1 MNSTE
6 AQVIESYL
14 MERARMFSRNPGHA
28 ASRAFYELWEKLCCP
43 QPFPVSKSTLVLN
56 GTLLRFPRHR
66 GTDAEGV
73 YCWDEEEG
81 CPRLRVRTADWEKSY
96 LIRLKQDGSADWEE
110 QETVSLTSDGVAE
123 MIDAM
128 REIAR
133 MMKEDGKA
141 ASDSKLKLKELHEYA
156 DRIADDFPESA
167 VKAIKSLGAQQ
178 MHELIQ
184 SALADLAG
192 DELDDQ
198 LVLPL
203 DGTYAR
209 EHDGGESY
217 LKNRRDVIGSETAWR
232 VKQRLELIERS
243 ARLQAELERDFTLR
257 LADASLLRSRDH
269 ELVVEIQ
276 ARPDAPV
283 RQDDVLSVARNDDG
297 ERIGFL
303 HVDLADGDMIVGR
316 IRTDRKVDFE
326 QEKAHLAARM
336 PKSPLEQYAD
346 SIRELKLELESGSA
360 DTFGAAAGLLGVT
373 PLPFTAPPCPP
384 PVPGN
389 RLNAPQRAA
398 LEAACS
404 GANKA
409 VLIQGPPGT
418 GKTHLLEQIVRR
430 MQRQGLRILVGA
442 PSHAAVDN
450 LCRRIMDL
458 PFLRCARNRDNV
470 DPVLMEG
477 HWVGTP
483 GNYRKIRSRCGE
495 KAAGIIFA
503 GTLPGLLRDY
513 TVENFQKTGT
523 EFDVILIDEAGMAAP
538 DEAILAARLANRIVL
553 LGDHRQL
560 PPFPR
565 HRSVLE
571 EILKDNPS
579 DDSEAATLATKSIME
594 WLISYRKFPVYVLN
608 LSYRCRNPRLLRF
621 ASTMFYNAELLPNPD
636 ADYYKLPPGEREQ
649 QYPKSTLQFISTS
662 HLPLKKRSEKFVYE
676 NGRPGIWNPGE
687 VRLAA
692 ETFRSML
699 TRYELEDITV
709 ISPYRRQIV
718 LLRKTFS
725 DIFASRFATDRWNHF
740 LLKNIATVDSFQGGE
755 SEAVIISYVRSSER
769 HGIGFTDNANRIN
782 VAYTRCRSELV
793 IIGDLECLK
802 NRGKNQLFAKLERAV
817 ERDGEIVFPETTPP
831 LL

>member
-1 MNSTE
+1 MDSPD
-6 AQVIESYL
+6 ARIIESYL
-14 MERARMFSRNPGHA
+14 MERARMFSRNSAHA

-43 QPFPVSKSTLVLN
+43 QPFPVAKSTLVLD
-56 GTLLRFPRHR
+56 GALLRFPRHR

-73 YCWDEEEG
+73 YCWDEEEN

-96 LIRLKQDGSADWEE
+96 LIRLKQDGTALWEE
-110 QETVSLTSDGVAE
+110 QETVMLSNDGTAE

-141 ASDSKLKLKELHEYA
+141 APDSKLKLKELHEYA
-156 DRIADDFPESA
+156 DRLADYFPEST
-167 VKAIKSLGAQQ
+167 VKAIKALGAQQ
-178 MHELIQ
+178 VHELIQ

-192 DELDDQ
+192 DELGDQ
-198 LVLPL
+198 MVLPL

-209 EHDGGESY
+209 ELDGNESY
-217 LKNRRDVIGSETAWR
+217 LKNCRDIVGSETVWR

-243 ARLQAELERDFTLR
+243 ARLQAELERDFSLS
-257 LADASLLRSRDH
+257 LADAELLRTH
-269 ELVVEIQ
+269 EHEFVLELQ
-276 ARPDAPV
+276 AHPDTPV
-283 RQDDVLSVARNDDG
+283 RQDDVLSVVSDDG
-297 ERIGFL
+297 RERIGFL
-303 HVDLADGDMIVGR
+303 HVDLADGDLIVGR
-316 IRTDRKVDFE
+316 LRTERKLDFE
-326 QEKAHLAARM
+326 QEKANLSARM
-336 PKSPLEQYAD
+336 PKSPLEQYANN
-346 SIRELKLELESGSA
+346 IRDLKLELENGIKDS
-360 DTFGAAAGLLGVT
+360 FGAAGGLLGVT
-373 PLPFTAPPCPP
+373 SVPFTAPPCPP
-384 PVPGN
+384 PSPGS

-409 VLIQGPPGT
+409 ILIQGPPGT
-418 GKTHLLEQIVRR
+418 GKTFLLEQIVRR

-470 DPVLMEG
+470 DPVLMAG

-483 GNYRKIRSRCGE
+483 GTYRKIRSQCGE

-513 TVENFQKTGT
+513 TIENFQKTGT

-565 HRSVLE
+565 HKSVLE
-571 EILKDNPS
+571 EILRDNPA
-579 DDSEAATLATKSIME
+579 DDSEATTLATKSIME

-636 ADYYKLPPGEREQ
+636 ADYYRLPPGEREQ
-649 QYPKSTLQFISTS
+649 RYPKSTLRIISTS
-662 HLPLKKRSEKFVYE
+662 RLPLKKRSERFVYE

-687 VRLAA
+687 VRIAA
-692 ETFRSML
+692 EAFRSML
-699 TRYELEDITV
+699 ERYELEDITV

-802 NRGKNQLFAKLERAV
+802 NRGRNQLFAKLERAV
-817 ERDGEIVFPETTPP
+817 ERDGEIVFPETTPS

>member
-1 MNSTE
+1 MDSPE
-6 AQVIESYL
+6 AQIIESYL
-14 MERARMFSRNPGHA
+14 MERARMFSRNPAHA

-43 QPFPVSKSTLVLN
+43 QPFPVAKSTLVLN

-73 YCWDEEEG
+73 YCWDETEE
-81 CPRLRVRTADWEKSY
+81 CPRLRVRTAEWEKSF
-96 LIRLKQDGSADWEE
+96 LIRLKHDGTALWEE
-110 QETVSLTSDGVAE
+110 QETVLLTNDGAAE
-123 MIDAM
+123 LIDAM

-133 MMKEDGKA
+133 MMQEDGKA
-141 ASDSKLKLKELHEYA
+141 APDSKLKLKELHEYA
-156 DRIADDFPESA
+156 DRLAEYFPESA

-178 MHELIQ
+178 VHELIQ

-192 DELDDQ
+192 DELGDQ

-209 EHDGGESY
+209 EVDGGEAC
-217 LKNRRDVIGSETAWR
+217 LKNCRDVIGSETVWR

-243 ARLQAELERDFTLR
+243 ARLQAELERDFSLS
-257 LADASLLRSRDH
+257 LADAELLRTADH
-269 ELVVEIQ
+269 EFVIGLQ
-276 ARPDAPV
+276 PHSDAPV
-283 RQDDVLSVARNDDG
+283 RQDDVLSVSSDDG
-297 ERIGFL
+297 ERVGYL
-303 HVDLADGDMIVGR
+303 HVDLADGDLIVGR
-316 IRTDRKVDFE
+316 LRTDRRLDFE
-326 QEKAHLAARM
+326 QEKARMNARM
-336 PKSPLEQYAD
+336 PKSPLEQYAN
-346 SIRELKLELESGSA
+346 SIRELKLELENGTRDS
-360 DTFGAAAGLLGVT
+360 FGAAGCLLGVT
-373 PLPFTAPPCPP
+373 SVPFSAPPCPP
-384 PVPGN
+384 PIPDSH
-389 RLNAPQRAA
+389 LNAPQRAA

-404 GANKA
+404 GANKV

-418 GKTHLLEQIVRR
+418 GKTYLLEQIVRR

-513 TVENFQKTGT
+513 TIENFQKTGT

-565 HRSVLE
+565 HKSVLE
-571 EILKDNPS
+571 EILRDNPAH
-579 DDSEAATLATKSIME
+579 DSEAATLATKSIME

-636 ADYYKLPPGEREQ
+636 ADYYTLPPGERELR
-649 QYPKSTLQFISTS
+649 YPKSTLRIISTS
-662 HLPLKKRSEKFVYE
+662 LLPLKKRAERFVYE

-687 VRLAA
+687 VRIAA
-692 ETFRSML
+692 EVFRSML
-699 TRYELEDITV
+699 DRYELEDITV

-802 NRGKNQLFAKLERAV
+802 NRGRNQLFAKLERAV

>member
-1 MNSTE
+1 MNSPE

-14 MERARMFSRNPGHA
+14 MERARMFARNPAHA
-28 ASRAFYELWEKLCCP
+28 ASRSFYELWEKLCCP
-43 QPFPVSKSTLVLN
+43 QPFPVAKNTLALN

-73 YCWDEEEG
+73 YCWDEAEG
-81 CPRLRVRTADWEKSY
+81 CPRLRVRTAEWEKSY
-96 LIRLKQDGSADWEE
+96 LIRLRHDGTALWEE
-110 QETVSLTSDGVAE
+110 QETVQLTGDGAAE
-123 MIDAM
+123 LVDAM

-141 ASDSKLKLKELHEYA
+141 ADPMLKLKELHEYA
-156 DRIADDFPESA
+156 DRLADFFPDSA
-167 VKAIKSLGAQQ
+167 VKAIRALTAQQ
-178 MHELIQ
+178 AHELMQ
-184 SALADLAG
+184 SALADLAA

-209 EHDGGESY
+209 ELDGGETY
-217 LKNRRDVIGSETAWR
+217 LKNRRAAVCSETIWR
-232 VKQRLELIERS
+232 VRQRLELIERS
-243 ARLQAELERDFTLR
+243 ARLQAELERDFTIR
-257 LADASLLRSRDH
+257 LADAGLLRTSGN
-269 ELVVEIQ
+269 EAVVELQ
-276 ARPDAPV
+276 AHPDAPV
-283 RQDDVLSVARNDDG
+283 RQDDVLSVLSADG
-297 ERIGFL
+297 DRVGVP
-303 HVDLADGDMIVGR
+303 HVDLADGDLIVGR
-316 IRTDRKVDFE
+316 LRTDRRLDFE
-326 QEKAHLAARM
+326 QEKTHLTARM
-336 PKSPLEQYAD
+336 PKSPLEQYAN
-346 SIRELKLELESGSA
+346 SIRDLKLELEHDSPDS
-360 DTFGAAAGLLGVT
+360 FGAAAGLLGLTSV
-373 PLPFTAPPCPP
+373 PFVAPPCPP
-384 PVPGN
+384 PSPGN
-389 RLNAPQRAA
+389 HLNAPQRAA

-404 GANKA
+404 GSNKV

-418 GKTHLLEQIVRR
+418 GKTYLLEQIVRR

-450 LCRRIMDL
+450 LCLRIMDL

-470 DPVLMEG
+470 DPAHMEG

-495 KAAGIIFA
+495 RAAGIIFA

-538 DEAILAARLANRIVL
+538 DESILAARLANRIVL

-565 HRSVLE
+565 HKSVLE
-571 EILKDNPS
+571 EILRDNPAQ
-579 DDSEAATLATKSIME
+579 DSEAATLATKSIME

-636 ADYYKLPPGEREQ
+636 ADYYKLPPGERER
-649 QYPKSTLQFISTS
+649 QYPKSTLRIISTS
-662 HLPLKKRSEKFVYE
+662 HLPARKRAERFVYE

-687 VRLAA
+687 VRIAA
-692 ETFRSML
+692 EVFRSML
-699 TRYELEDITV
+699 ERHALEDITV

-725 DIFASRFATDRWNHF
+725 DIFAGRFATDRWNRF
-740 LLKNIATVDSFQGGE
+740 LQKNIATVDSFQGGE

-793 IIGDLECLK
+793 IIGDLDCLK
-802 NRGKNQLFAKLERAV
+802 NRGQNQLFAKLERAV
-817 ERDGEIVFPETTPP
+817 ERDGEIVFPETTPT

>member
-1 MNSTE
+1 MNSPE

-14 MERARMFSRNPGHA
+14 MERARMFARNPAHA

-43 QPFPVSKSTLVLN
+43 QPFPVAKNTLILN

-73 YCWDEEEG
+73 YCWDEAEG
-81 CPRLRVRTADWEKSY
+81 CPRLRVRTAEWEKSY
-96 LIRLKQDGSADWEE
+96 LIRLRHDGAALWEE
-110 QETVSLTSDGVAE
+110 QETVQLTGDGAAE
-123 MIDAM
+123 LVDAM

-141 ASDSKLKLKELHEYA
+141 ADPKVRLKELHEYA
-156 DRIADDFPESA
+156 DRLADYFPDSA
-167 VKAIKSLGAQQ
+167 VKAIRALTAQQ
-178 MHELIQ
+178 AHELMQ

-209 EHDGGESY
+209 ELDGGDSY
-217 LKNRRDVIGSETAWR
+217 LKNRRDAVCSETLWR
-232 VKQRLELIERS
+232 VRQRLELVERS

-257 LADASLLRSRDH
+257 LADAGLLRTSGL
-269 ELVVEIQ
+269 EFVVELQ
-276 ARPDAPV
+276 AQPDAPV
-283 RQDDVLSVARNDDG
+283 RQDDLLSVCAADG
-297 ERIGFL
+297 ERVGFL
-303 HVDLADGDMIVGR
+303 HVDLADGDLIVGR
-316 IRTDRKVDFE
+316 LRTDRRLDFE
-326 QEKAHLAARM
+326 QEKAHLTARM
-336 PKSPLEQYAD
+336 PKSPLEQYANSLRD
-346 SIRELKLELESGSA
+346 LKLELEHGSA
-360 DTFGAAAGLLGVT
+360 DSFGAAAGLLGLTSV
-373 PLPFTAPPCPP
+373 PFTAPPCPP
-384 PVPGN
+384 PSPGSH
-389 RLNAPQRAA
+389 LNAPQRAA

-404 GANKA
+404 GSNKV

-418 GKTHLLEQIVRR
+418 GKTYLLEQIVRR

-513 TVENFQKTGT
+513 TIENFQKTGT

-538 DEAILAARLANRIVL
+538 DESILAARLANRIVL

-565 HRSVLE
+565 HKSVLE
-571 EILKDNPS
+571 EILRDNPAQ
-579 DDSEAATLATKSIME
+579 DSEAATLATKSIME
-594 WLISYRKFPVYVLN
+594 WLISYRRFPVYVLN

-636 ADYYKLPPGEREQ
+636 ADYYKLPPAEREL
-649 QYPKSTLQFISTS
+649 QYPKSTLRIISTS
-662 HLPLKKRSEKFVYE
+662 HLPARKRTERFVYE

-687 VRLAA
+687 VRIAA
-692 ETFRSML
+692 EVFRSML
-699 TRYELEDITV
+699 ERHALEDITV

-725 DIFASRFATDRWNHF
+725 DIFGGRFATDRWNRF
-740 LLKNIATVDSFQGGE
+740 LQKNISTVDSFQGGE

-802 NRGKNQLFAKLERAV
+802 NRGHNQLFAKLERAV
-817 ERDGEIVFPETTPP
+817 ERDGEIVFPETTPE

>member
-1 MNSTE
+1 MNSPE
-6 AQVIESYL
+6 AQIIESYL
-14 MERARMFSRNPGHA
+14 MERARMFPRNPAHA

-43 QPFPVSKSTLVLN
+43 QPFPVTKSTLVLN

-81 CPRLRVRTADWEKSY
+81 CPRLRVRTAEWEKSY
-96 LIRLKQDGSADWEE
+96 LIRLRHDGAATWEE
-110 QETVSLTSDGVAE
+110 QETVQLTDDGTAE
-123 MIDAM
+123 SVDAM

-141 ASDSKLKLKELHEYA
+141 APDSKLKLKELHEYA
-156 DRIADDFPESA
+156 DRLEDFFPDSTIR
-167 VKAIKSLGAQQ
+167 AIKALSAQQ
-178 MHELIQ
+178 VHELIQ
-184 SALADLAG
+184 SALADLAA

-209 EHDGGESY
+209 ELDGGETY
-217 LKNRRDVIGSETAWR
+217 LKNRRDMVCSETVWR

-257 LADASLLRSRDH
+257 LGDAELLRTRDH
-269 ELVVEIQ
+269 EYVIELQ
-276 ARPDAPV
+276 AHSDAPV
-283 RQDDVLSVARNDDG
+283 RQDDVLSVVSDDGG

-303 HVDLADGDMIVGR
+303 QVDLSDGDLIVGR
-316 IRTDRKVDFE
+316 LRTDRKLDFA
-326 QEKAHLAARM
+326 QEKTHLSARM

-346 SIRELKLELESGSA
+346 NIRDLKFELDRGFTDS
-360 DTFGAAAGLLGVT
+360 FGAAAELLGIT
-373 PLPFTAPPCPP
+373 STPFTAPPCPP
-384 PVPGN
+384 ASSGSS
-389 RLNAPQRAA
+389 LNAPQRAA

-404 GANKA
+404 GSNKV

-418 GKTHLLEQIVRR
+418 GKTYLLEQIVRR

-458 PFLRCARNRDNV
+458 PFLRCARNRENV
-470 DPVLMEG
+470 DPSLMEG

-483 GNYRKIRSRCGE
+483 GNYRKIRMRCGE

-513 TVENFQKTGT
+513 TIENFQKTGT

-538 DEAILAARLANRIVL
+538 DEALLAARLANRIVL

-565 HRSVLE
+565 HKSVLE
-571 EILKDNPS
+571 EILRDNPAQ
-579 DDSEAATLATKSIME
+579 DSEAAMLATRSIME
-594 WLISYRKFPVYVLN
+594 WLISYRKFPVYMLN

-636 ADYYKLPPGEREQ
+636 ADYYRLPPGERER
-649 QYPKSTLQFISTS
+649 QYPKSTLRIISTS
-662 HLPLKKRSEKFVYE
+662 QLPLKKRAERFAYE

-687 VRLAA
+687 VRIAA
-692 ETFRSML
+692 EVFRSML
-699 TRYELEDITV
+699 DRYELEEITV

-740 LLKNIATVDSFQGGE
+740 LMKNIATVDSFQGGE

-802 NRGKNQLFAKLERAV
+802 NRGRNQLFAKLERAV

>member
-1 MNSTE
+1 
-6 AQVIESYL
+6 
-14 MERARMFSRNPGHA
+14 MFPRNPAHA
-28 ASRAFYELWEKLCCP
+28 GSRAFYELWEKLCCP
-43 QPFPVSKSTLVLN
+43 QPFPVTKSTLILN

-96 LIRLKQDGSADWEE
+96 LIRLRHDGAASWEE
-110 QETVSLTSDGVAE
+110 QETVRLTDDGTAE
-123 MIDAM
+123 SVEAM

-141 ASDSKLKLKELHEYA
+141 ALDAKLKLKELHEYA
-156 DRIADDFPESA
+156 DRLADYFPEST
-167 VKAIKSLGAQQ
+167 VKAIKALSAQQ
-178 MHELIQ
+178 VHELIR

-209 EHDGGESY
+209 ELDGGETY
-217 LKNRRDVIGSETAWR
+217 LKNRRDVVCPETAWR
-232 VKQRLELIERS
+232 VKQRLELVERS

-257 LADASLLRSRDH
+257 LADAELLRTRDH
-269 ELVVEIQ
+269 EYVVELQ
-276 ARPDAPV
+276 ARSDAPV
-283 RQDDVLSVARNDDG
+283 RQDDVLSVVSDADG

-303 HVDLADGDMIVGR
+303 HVDLADGDLIVGR
-316 IRTDRKVDFE
+316 LRTDRKLDFE
-326 QEKAHLAARM
+326 QEKSRLSARM

-346 SIRELKLELESGSA
+346 SIRELKLELDNGITDS
-360 DTFGAAAGLLGVT
+360 FGAAAGLLGIT
-373 PLPFTAPPCPP
+373 PVPFTAPPCPP
-384 PVPGN
+384 AGPGST
-389 RLNAPQRAA
+389 LNAPQRAA

-404 GANKA
+404 GANNV

-418 GKTHLLEQIVRR
+418 GKTYLLEQIVRR

-458 PFLRCARNRDNV
+458 PFLRCARNRENV

-483 GNYRKIRSRCGE
+483 GNYRKIRLRCGG

-513 TVENFQKTGT
+513 TVENFRKTGT

-571 EILKDNPS
+571 EILRDNPAQ
-579 DDSEAATLATKSIME
+579 DSEASMLATKSIME
-594 WLISYRKFPVYVLN
+594 WLISYRKFPVYMLN

-636 ADYYKLPPGEREQ
+636 ADYYRLPPGEREK
-649 QYPKSTLQFISTS
+649 QYPKSTLQIISTS
-662 HLPLKKRSEKFVYE
+662 HLPLKKRVERFTCE
-676 NGRPGIWNPGE
+676 NGRPGIWNPCE
-687 VRLAA
+687 VRIAA
-692 ETFRSML
+692 DVFRSML
-699 TRYELEDITV
+699 DRHELEDITI

-740 LLKNIATVDSFQGGE
+740 LMKNIATVDSFQGGE

-802 NRGKNQLFAKLERAV
+802 NRGRNQLFAKLERAV